1 MSKHITPQSPPD
13 AEWMVAYVTYNFH
26 EAHIVAGRLQS
37 EDIAAMVHQQAGAN
51 AMGIHI
57 GRLGEIRVLVH
68 PQNYD
73 LALSILYPEDPDA
86 LPDDVDQIIFGG
98 ENDDE

>member
-1 MSKHITPQSPPD
+1 
-13 AEWMVAYVTYNFH
+13 MVAYVTYNFH
-26 EAHIVAGRLQS
+26 EAHIIAGRLQS

-68 PQNYD
+68 PKDYD
-73 LALSILYPEDPDA
+73 LALNILYPEEADA
-86 LPDDVDQIIFGG
+86 LPDDVNQIIFGD
-98 ENDDE
+98 EDDDE